1 MLTKPT
7 VSNHVRMNAICPT
20 TPKNR
25 MCVHSF
31 HLKWFIPIQNSLR
44 LTKYEITALLER
56 LQQTMGDSKKCQ
68 TERFFPQVFF
78 STHLHFIILK
88 KAKEKKKISWSVLPG
103 PTLLLSQCLSVH
115 GRGDFEWCWM
125 FYDSLLLCQSFGK
138 LLWDS
143 DRRTLPNTAECDS
156 VMWE

>member
-31 HLKWFIPIQNSLR
+31 HLKQFIPIQNSLR

-78 STHLHFIILK
+78 PTHLHFIILK
-88 KAKEKKKISWSVLPG
+88 KAKEKKKDFLKCASWTD
-103 PTLLLSQCLSVH
+103 TLVVTMSK
-115 GRGDFEWCWM
+115 RAWE
-125 FYDSLLLCQSFGK
+125 
-138 LLWDS
+138 
-143 DRRTLPNTAECDS
+143 RRL
-156 VMWE
+156 